1 MTTTKEGGG
10 RGERERE
17 KERERERVKSRETLF
32 CWSRQNWWEKREG
45 RGGDGVN
52 DVVNALLLPSLEERG
67 SERQNETGL
76 GCSRSRK
83 SPRKMNLLISL
94 VLVHAGGKEFVSK
107 RRAKKN
113 KEKRR
118 KFLTHKQNKRKRR
131 TNKKETTETRNWP
144 NTFLSFITQHTLLLL
159 LLLLLNN
166 NNRHRQHEQHGGHP
180 RIGRRED
187 AVLHLERREQQRHLS
202 KPSQGGGRRVRE
214 SLGFTKEGV
223 SESFGRAQSWTRRE
237 SEEVEKFWF
246 CVLRER
252 ERERDWLICNARS
265 TKTF

>member
-1 MTTTKEGGG
+1 MTQTKQTK
-10 RGERERE
+10 
-17 KERERERVKSRETLF
+17 KEEPTKKKRPKRET
-32 CWSRQNWWEKREG
+32 
-45 RGGDGVN
+45 D
-52 DVVNALLLPSLEERG
+52 
-67 SERQNETGL
+67 
-76 GCSRSRK
+76 
-83 SPRKMNLLISL
+83 
-94 VLVHAGGKEFVSK
+94 
-107 RRAKKN
+107 
-113 KEKRR
+113 
-118 KFLTHKQNKRKRR
+118 
-131 TNKKETTETRNWP
+131 P

-159 LLLLLNN
+159 LLLLNNN

-237 SEEVEKFWF
+237 SEEVERFWF

-252 ERERDWLICNARS
+252 ERERLIDL
-265 TKTF
+265 

>member
-1 MTTTKEGGG
+1 VHAEKSFY
-10 RGERERE
+10 RE
-17 KERERERVKSRETLF
+17 KSKKK
-32 CWSRQNWWEKREG
+32 Q
-45 RGGDGVN
+45 
-52 DVVNALLLPSLEERG
+52 
-67 SERQNETGL
+67 
-76 GCSRSRK
+76 RK
-83 SPRKMNLLISL
+83 
-94 VLVHAGGKEFVSK
+94 E
-107 RRAKKN
+107 
-113 KEKRR
+113 RR
-118 KFLTHKQNKRKRR
+118 KFLTQ
-131 TNKKETTETRNWP
+131 TNKKEEPNKKKRPKRETDQ
-144 NTFLSFITQHTLLLL
+144 TFLSFITQHT

-237 SEEVEKFWF
+237 SEEVERFWF

-252 ERERDWLICNARS
+252 EREID
-265 TKTF
+265 

>member
-1 MTTTKEGGG
+1 MRKK
-10 RGERERE
+10 RRERGWRCQWCCE
-17 KERERERVKSRETLF
+17 CSP
-32 CWSRQNWWEKREG
+32 
-45 RGGDGVN
+45 
-52 DVVNALLLPSLEERG
+52 PSLEERG
-67 SERQNETGL
+67 SERRETGL
-76 GCSRSRK
+76 GCLKSRK

-94 VLVHAGGKEFVSK
+94 WWCTLK
-107 RRAKKN
+107 RVFIEEKTKKN
-113 KEKRR
+113 KQNRR
-118 KFLTHKQNKRKRR
+118 KFLTHKQKKQKPK

-159 LLLLLNN
+159 LN

-252 ERERDWLICNARS
+252 ERERLIDL
-265 TKTF
+265 

>member
-1 MTTTKEGGG
+1 MYGFLWCSCALAEKSLSRREEQKKTK
-10 RGERERE
+10 
-17 KERERERVKSRETLF
+17 
-32 CWSRQNWWEKREG
+32 KREG
-45 RGGDGVN
+45 N
-52 DVVNALLLPSLEERG
+52 FWL
-67 SERQNETGL
+67 
-76 GCSRSRK
+76 
-83 SPRKMNLLISL
+83 
-94 VLVHAGGKEFVSK
+94 
-107 RRAKKN
+107 
-113 KEKRR
+113 
-118 KFLTHKQNKRKRR
+118 KQNKQKRR

-144 NTFLSFITQHTLLLL
+144 NNTFLSFITQHTLLLL
-159 LLLLLNN
+159 LLLN

-237 SEEVEKFWF
+237 SEEVERFWF

-252 ERERDWLICNARS
+252 EREIDWFVMQGVLKHFRKENDNEPTRS
-265 TKTF
+265 ISIRFCVHAALFHSHNNLLR

>member
-1 MTTTKEGGG
+1 LLS
-10 RGERERE
+10 RREEQKKQRKE
-17 KERERERVKSRETLF
+17 KEIFDS
-32 CWSRQNWWEKREG
+32 
-45 RGGDGVN
+45 
-52 DVVNALLLPSLEERG
+52 
-67 SERQNETGL
+67 
-76 GCSRSRK
+76 
-83 SPRKMNLLISL
+83 
-94 VLVHAGGKEFVSK
+94 
-107 RRAKKN
+107 N
-113 KEKRR
+113 K
-118 KFLTHKQNKRKRR
+118 TNKKRR
-131 TNKKETTETRNWP
+131 TNKKETIETRNWP
-144 NTFLSFITQHTLLLL
+144 NTFLSFITQHTL

-237 SEEVEKFWF
+237 SEEVERFWF

-252 ERERDWLICNARS
+252 ERERLIDL
-265 TKTF
+265 

>member
-52 DVVNALLLPSLEERG
+52 DVVNALRLPSLEERG

-76 GCSRSRK
+76 GCLKSRK
-83 SPRKMNLLISL
+83 SPRKMNVWISL
-94 VLVHAGGKEFVSK
+94 VLVRAGWKEFVSK

-118 KFLTHKQNKRKRR
+118 KFLTQTKQTKKKNQQKRNDRNEKL
-131 TNKKETTETRNWP
+131 TKQHFPFFYYATHTIIIIIIKQQQASPTWTTRWTSKNWP
-144 NTFLSFITQHTLLLL
+144 ARRRRPPPWTARTTKASFETK
-159 LLLLLNN
+159 
-166 NNRHRQHEQHGGHP
+166 P
-180 RIGRRED
+180 RRWTPRARIARIY
-187 AVLHLERREQQRHLS
+187 ERRR
-202 KPSQGGGRRVRE
+202 
-214 SLGFTKEGV
+214 
-223 SESFGRAQSWTRRE
+223 
-237 SEEVEKFWF
+237 
-246 CVLRER
+246 
-252 ERERDWLICNARS
+252 
-265 TKTF
+265 

>member
-32 CWSRQNWWEKREG
+32 YWSRQNWWEKREG

-83 SPRKMNLLISL
+83 SPRKMNLWISL
-94 VLVHAGGKEFVSK
+94 VLVRAGWKEFVSK
-107 RRAKKN
+107 RRAKKT
-113 KEKRR
+113 KKREGN
-118 KFLTHKQNKRKRR
+118 FWLKQNKQKRR

-144 NTFLSFITQHTLLLL
+144 NTFLSFITQHTL

-252 ERERDWLICNARS
+252 ERERERLIDL
-265 TKTF
+265 

>member
-52 DVVNALLLPSLEERG
+52 DVVNALRLPSLEERG

-76 GCSRSRK
+76 GRSRSRK
-83 SPRKMNLLISL
+83 SPRKMNLIDFFGPGARWL
-94 VLVHAGGKEFVSK
+94 K
-107 RRAKKN
+107 RVRIEEKSKKN

-118 KFLTHKQNKRKRR
+118 KFLTHKQNKQKRR

-144 NTFLSFITQHTLLLL
+144 NNTFLSFITQHTLLLL
-159 LLLLLNN
+159 LLLN

-187 AVLHLERREQQRHLS
+187 AVLYLERREQQRHLS

-252 ERERDWLICNARS
+252 ERERLIDL
-265 TKTF
+265 